1 MRILPAWL
9 VVPVLALFPYAARA
23 QTPVDACD
31 PAAPIQALSPDRH
44 TGINVSES
52 GRSGKI
58 ARIRE
63 AMTQSPDDLFLNRW
77 LIELQPKPQ
86 TGSLAAEF
94 QEKLARHQDD
104 LRYMYLY
111 GRALVGKDTPSAI
124 QSLQKAIAREP
135 KLPWTY
141 LALTEIYSSAA
152 FRDAAKVAENL
163 RAYHGACPANLDAFA
178 YLNVIEDEHALRELA
193 AVLRAQLQSAT
204 GPWQLR
210 YYSTLWA
217 AEFRLAPPAD
227 LERV

>member
-9 VVPVLALFPYAARA
+9 VVPVVALALFPYAARA

-44 TGINVSES
+44 TGINLSES

-86 TGSLAAEF
+86 TGSLAAAF

-104 LRYMYLY
+104 PRYMYLY
-111 GRALVGKDTPSAI
+111 GRALVGKDMPVRR
-124 QSLQKAIAREP
+124 K
-135 KLPWTY
+135 
-141 LALTEIYSSAA
+141 
-152 FRDAAKVAENL
+152 
-163 RAYHGACPANLDAFA
+163 CLDGCGGITGVDGR
-178 YLNVIEDEHALRELA
+178 LGPRGIRKQGKGHNGHA
-193 AVLRAQLQSAT
+193 
-204 GPWQLR
+204 
-210 YYSTLWA
+210 
-217 AEFRLAPPAD
+217 
-227 LERV
+227 